1 MEIIRPERMAETMH
15 VTRMELLEQG
25 TSVSI
30 NVHAHRQ
37 TMLVA
42 AELQEIER
50 RLKALRE
57 RLDKAIGEAEK
68 ASEP

>member
-1 MEIIRPERMAETMH
+1 MAGTME
-15 VTRMELLEQG
+15 VTRMEPLEQG

-30 NVHAHRQ
+30 NVSAHRQ

-57 RLDKAIGEAEK
+57 RLDKAIGDTEK
-68 ASEP
+68 SNEP

>member
-1 MEIIRPERMAETMH
+1 MAETMD
-15 VTRMELLEQG
+15 VSRMELLEKG

-37 TMLVA
+37 AMLVA

-57 RLDKAIGEAEK
+57 RLDKAIGEVEK
-68 ASEP
+68 SNEP